1 MKEQHLKLNP
11 QGFSLCVENKK
22 KATLRLGKR
31 EVDSR
36 LTIENKET
44 GETLSV
50 EVLNSSTMLA
60 KEAYEDQ
67 TVLKLLGYQDN
78 PGQLPLVMKKHY
90 PEIENNS
97 VVTLITWK

>member
-1 MKEQHLKLNP
+1 MKEQNLKLNP

-31 EVDSR
+31 EVDAN

-50 EVLNSSTMLA
+50 EVIKTSTMLA

-67 TVLKLLGYQDN
+67 TVLQLLGYQNN
-78 PGQLPLVMKKHY
+78 PGKLSEVMKKHY
-90 PEIENNS
+90 PEITNDS